1 MEKKNNDELIINQMT
16 IMDKNL
22 SIVVV
27 CGGMSTEREVSL
39 RSGKAVYGALLRKGY
54 VNSKLFDLTRENIGE
69 LLLMKPDIVFLGL
82 HGKGGEDGCI
92 QGLLELAGIPYT
104 GPGVCC
110 SAVCMNK
117 IVTKQVLEDAGLPTA
132 KFTVY
137 RKDDCGDM
145 RIVAQQIHERI
156 GLPMVLKSPC
166 QGSSIGVVM
175 VKNEKDILPAMEEV
189 FKYGDH
195 LLAEQFVN
203 GTEITLP
210 IMGNEELTVL
220 PVIEITSEREFYDYT
235 SKYTPGLCH
244 HIIPA
249 CIDGKTE
256 RDVIEIGKKAY
267 RVLNCCGLS
276 RIDFIVEKDR
286 GPMIIEVNTLPGM
299 TDMSLFP
306 DAARYVGISYEDL
319 VEKILE
325 YGYTAHRDLDAI

>member
-1 MEKKNNDELIINQMT
+1 MNKNIRIL
-16 IMDKNL
+16 
-22 SIVVV
+22 VV
-27 CGGMSTEREVSL
+27 CGGVSTEREVSL
-39 RSGKAVYGALLRKGY
+39 RSGKAVHNALLRKGY
-54 VNSKLFDLTRENIGE
+54 NNAKLFDLTQNNIGDI
-69 LLLMKPDIVFLGL
+69 LQIRPDVVFLAL

-92 QGLLELAGIPYT
+92 QGMLELAGIPYT
-104 GPGVCC
+104 GPGVCA

-117 IVTKQVLEDAGLPTA
+117 IITKQVLDNAGLPTA
-132 KFTVY
+132 KFVVY
-137 RKDDCGDM
+137 RKDECQNIADISN
-145 RIVAQQIHERI
+145 RLIEKI

-175 VKNEKDILPAMEEV
+175 VKDRDSMHSAIDEI

-195 LLAEQFVN
+195 LLVEEFVN

-235 SKYTPGLCH
+235 AKYTSGLCH

-249 CIDGKTE
+249 CIDRKTE
-256 RDVIEIGKKAY
+256 LDVIEIGKRAY
-267 RVLNCCGLS
+267 KELNCCGLS
-276 RIDFIVEKDR
+276 RIDFIVDKIK

-306 DAARYVGISYEDL
+306 DAARFVGISYEDL

-325 YGYTAHRDLDAI
+325 YGLDARRDLNTIC